1 MDSDFR
7 AKRLTR
13 ILYRMQPAN
22 STRRV
27 KKGPELG
34 QGGQSSPST
43 YGLNAELENFLN
55 INASEAY
62 KRPWHRL
69 ERGLRLNRI
78 RSFVEAEKARLMLND
93 DDTEYLKTKIEK
105 ALEKKLLNSKT
116 CVVYDQEKEEIQEIK
131 GLIYH
136 KTADGRMLSSIT
148 DKKLGTTFRRK
159 KELPTVVGE
168 APQKQNMKSDEAANE
183 GQN

>member
-1 MDSDFR
+1 MEWRESRQR
-7 AKRLTR
+7 AKRMMR

-22 STRRV
+22 STRRI
-27 KKGPELG
+27 KKGDA
-34 QGGQSSPST
+34 QGPST

-78 RSFVEAEKARLMLND
+78 RSFVEAERNRLLLTD
-93 DDTEYLKTKIEK
+93 EDAEYLKVKIEK

-116 CVVYDQEKEEIQEIK
+116 CVVYDQDKEEIQEIK

-136 KTADGRMLSSIT
+136 KTADGRMLSSIV

-159 KELPTVVGE
+159 KDLPQLPEG
-168 APQKQNMKSDEAANE
+168 KQNMKSDEAANE
-183 GQN
+183 GQSNA